1 MLTAAAIVLGL
12 VMLYAG
18 GELLVRGAVGV
29 AVSLGLSP
37 LLIGITLVGFGTST
51 PELVT
56 SIDAALRGSPGIAVG
71 NVVGSNIAN
80 ILLILGLG
88 AVIAPIAFTRRALS
102 RDVFVVVLTSLAV
115 VALAAAGEIGRGIG
129 VALVVAL
136 AIYLAL
142 AQSQE
147 RAAERAAE
155 EAAVEAAIPQGGRLS
170 LWLGLPM
177 AVVGIA
183 VVVAGA
189 HLLVEGA
196 LKLAVFFGVSDTVI
210 GLTVVA
216 LGTSLPELA
225 TTATAAFR
233 REGDVALGNVLGSCI
248 FNVFGILG
256 VTAIVQPLIVPAV
269 IFTFDAWVLLATALV
284 LVAFAVTGR
293 RLSRAEGLVF
303 VGAYAVYVGYLSL
316 TALT

>member
-12 VMLYAG
+12 VLLYVG
-18 GELLVRGAVGV
+18 GELLVRGSV
-29 AVSLGLSP
+29 AVAAALGMSP

-56 SIDAALRGSPGIAVG
+56 SIDAALRGLPGIAVG

-88 AVIAPIAFTRRALS
+88 AVIAPIAFTQRALS
-102 RDVFVVVLTSLAV
+102 RDVFVVALSGIAVLVLAAV
-115 VALAAAGEIGRGIG
+115 GEVGRVAGIALVLALAA
-129 VALVVAL
+129 
-136 AIYLAL
+136 YLTL

-147 RAAERAAE
+147 RTPGRTAAAATV
-155 EAAVEAAIPQGGRLS
+155 AAATIVNPWLS
-170 LWLGLPM
+170 LLV

-183 VVVAGA
+183 IVVVGA
-189 HLLVEGA
+189 HLLVDGA
-196 LKLAVFFGVSDTVI
+196 VELAAFFGVSDTVV

-216 LGTSLPELA
+216 VGTSLPELA
-225 TTATAAFR
+225 TTVTAALR
-233 REGDVALGNVLGSCI
+233 RQGDVALGNILGSCI

-269 IFTFDAWVLLATALV
+269 IFRFDAWVLLATTLLLV
-284 LVAFAVTGR
+284 VFAVTGR
-293 RLSRAEGLVF
+293 RLSRTEGIVF
-303 VGAYAVYVGYLSL
+303 VAAYAAYVAWLAA
-316 TALT
+316 TAAS